1 MAKKYEK
8 ENKNLVVIG
17 IIVFLLGLI
26 LGSFNIYTNLKNYGD
41 KKTKYTTEYKY
52 NLEQNIDSITKEI
65 EIIEQNQSDLSSK
78 KESLQKENNTILN
91 RNGKTEEYYTNLEK
105 INNYNKEIEDLDNQK
120 FSKITTK
127 NKYKQELIST
137 NEFLDQDTNNPY
149 LFKNVLGGIIVI
161 FVTIIIS
168 NIILYYAFKVNEEEM
183 LFEAPQ
189 EIPEPILNEPKL
201 EEPINDNVMELEEKE
216 KTEKIIKKEDKN
228 LDAEM
233 EKIEL
238 GRQTDGKYRMDHAVT
253 ATQKIILKAFDM
265 DADQI
270 QDKAV
275 GLSRLLEKYAEEGK

>member
-1 MAKKYEK
+1 MAKNYEK

-41 KKTKYTTEYKY
+41 KKTKYTTEYKSD
-52 NLEQNIDSITKEI
+52 LEQNIDSISKNI
-65 EIIEQNQSDLSSK
+65 EIIEQNQSNLS
-78 KESLQKENNTILN
+78 KEKETLQKENNTILN
-91 RNGKTEEYYTNLEK
+91 KDGKTEEYYTNLEK

-201 EEPINDNVMELEEKE
+201 EEPLNDNVVELEKAEPE
-216 KTEKIIKKEDKN
+216 KTIKKEVAPKKSQSNHKKSNKN
-228 LDAEM
+228 T
-233 EKIEL
+233 K
-238 GRQTDGKYRMDHAVT
+238 T
-253 ATQKIILKAFDM
+253 
-265 DADQI
+265 
-270 QDKAV
+270 
-275 GLSRLLEKYAEEGK
+275 SRPKKG

>member
-65 EIIEQNQSDLSSK
+65 EIIEQSQSNLSSK
-78 KESLQKENNTILN
+78 KESFQKENNTILN
-91 RNGKTEEYYTNLEK
+91 RDGKTEEYYTNLEK

-201 EEPINDNVMELEEKE
+201 EEPLNDNVVELEKVEPE
-216 KTEKIIKKEDKN
+216 KTSKKEPAPKKPTN
-228 LDAEM
+228 TKKSQSNHK
-233 EKIEL
+233 KI
-238 GRQTDGKYRMDHAVT
+238 
-253 ATQKIILKAFDM
+253 
-265 DADQI
+265 
-270 QDKAV
+270 
-275 GLSRLLEKYAEEGK
+275 

>member
-41 KKTKYTTEYKY
+41 KKTKYTTEYKSD
-52 NLEQNIDSITKEI
+52 LEQNIDSISKEI
-65 EIIEQNQSDLSSK
+65 EIIEQSQSNLS
-78 KESLQKENNTILN
+78 KEKETLQKENNTILN
-91 RNGKTEEYYTNLEK
+91 RDGKTKDYYTNLEK
-105 INNYNKEIEDLDNQK
+105 INNFNKEIEALDNQK

-168 NIILYYAFKVNEEEM
+168 NIILYYAFKVNEEEI

-201 EEPINDNVMELEEKE
+201 EEPLNDNVVELE
-216 KTEKIIKKEDKN
+216 KTVPEKIIKKEVAPKKSTNTKKSQSNHKKSNKN
-228 LDAEM
+228 T
-233 EKIEL
+233 K
-238 GRQTDGKYRMDHAVT
+238 T
-253 ATQKIILKAFDM
+253 
-265 DADQI
+265 
-270 QDKAV
+270 
-275 GLSRLLEKYAEEGK
+275 SRPKKG

>member
-41 KKTKYTTEYKY
+41 KKTKYTTEYKS
-52 NLEQNIDSITKEI
+52 NLEQNIDSISKEI
-65 EIIEQNQSDLSSK
+65 EIIEQSQSNLS
-78 KESLQKENNTILN
+78 KEKETLQKENNTILN
-91 RNGKTEEYYTNLEK
+91 RDGKTKDYYTNLEK
-105 INNYNKEIEDLDNQK
+105 INNYNKEIEALDNQK

-137 NEFLDQDTNNPY
+137 NEFLEQDTNNPY

-201 EEPINDNVMELEEKE
+201 EEPLNDNVVELE
-216 KTEKIIKKEDKN
+216 KTVPEKIIKKEVAPKKSTNTKKSQSNHKKYNKN
-228 LDAEM
+228 T
-233 EKIEL
+233 K
-238 GRQTDGKYRMDHAVT
+238 T
-253 ATQKIILKAFDM
+253 
-265 DADQI
+265 
-270 QDKAV
+270 
-275 GLSRLLEKYAEEGK
+275 SRPKKG

>member
-41 KKTKYTTEYKY
+41 KKTKYTTEYKS
-52 NLEQNIDSITKEI
+52 NLEQNIDSISKKI
-65 EIIEQNQSDLSSK
+65 EIIEQSQSNLS
-78 KESLQKENNTILN
+78 KEKETLQKENNTILN
-91 RNGKTEEYYTNLEK
+91 RDGKTKEYYTNLEK
-105 INNYNKEIEDLDNQK
+105 INNYNKEIEALDNQK

-168 NIILYYAFKVNEEEM
+168 NIILYYAFKVTEEEI
-183 LFEAPQ
+183 LFETPQ

-201 EEPINDNVMELEEKE
+201 EEPLNDNVVELE
-216 KTEKIIKKEDKN
+216 KTVPEKIIKKEPTPKKSQSNHKKSNKN
-228 LDAEM
+228 TNTSRP
-233 EKIEL
+233 EK
-238 GRQTDGKYRMDHAVT
+238 G
-253 ATQKIILKAFDM
+253 
-265 DADQI
+265 
-270 QDKAV
+270 
-275 GLSRLLEKYAEEGK
+275 

>member
-65 EIIEQNQSDLSSK
+65 EIIEQSQSNLSSK

-91 RNGKTEEYYTNLEK
+91 RDGKTEEYYTNLEK
-105 INNYNKEIEDLDNQK
+105 INNFNKEIEDLDNQK

-137 NEFLDQDTNNPY
+137 NEFLDKDTNNPY

-201 EEPINDNVMELEEKE
+201 EEPLNDNVVELE
-216 KTEKIIKKEDKN
+216 KTVPEKIIKKEVAPKKSTNTKKSQSNHKKYNKN
-228 LDAEM
+228 T
-233 EKIEL
+233 K
-238 GRQTDGKYRMDHAVT
+238 T
-253 ATQKIILKAFDM
+253 
-265 DADQI
+265 
-270 QDKAV
+270 
-275 GLSRLLEKYAEEGK
+275 SRPKKG

>member
-41 KKTKYTTEYKY
+41 KKTKYTTEYKSD
-52 NLEQNIDSITKEI
+52 LEQNIDSISKEI
-65 EIIEQNQSDLSSK
+65 EIIEQSQSNLS
-78 KESLQKENNTILN
+78 KEKDTLQKENNTILN
-91 RNGKTEEYYTNLEK
+91 RDGKTEKYYTNLEK

-137 NEFLDQDTNNPY
+137 NEFLEQDTNNPY

-168 NIILYYAFKVNEEEM
+168 NIILYYAFKVNEEEI

-201 EEPINDNVMELEEKE
+201 EEPLNDNVVELEKAEPE
-216 KTEKIIKKEDKN
+216 KTIKKEDC
-228 LDAEM
+228 E
-233 EKIEL
+233 
-238 GRQTDGKYRMDHAVT
+238 
-253 ATQKIILKAFDM
+253 
-265 DADQI
+265 
-270 QDKAV
+270 
-275 GLSRLLEKYAEEGK
+275 

>member
-1 MAKKYEK
+1 MAKNYEK

-41 KKTKYTTEYKY
+41 KKTKYTTEYKSD
-52 NLEQNIDSITKEI
+52 LEQNIDSISKEI
-65 EIIEQNQSDLSSK
+65 EIIEQNQSNLS
-78 KESLQKENNTILN
+78 KEKETLQKENNTILN
-91 RNGKTEEYYTNLEK
+91 RDGKTEEYYTNLEK

-168 NIILYYAFKVNEEEM
+168 NIILYYAFKVNEEEI

-201 EEPINDNVMELEEKE
+201 EEPLNDNVVELEKAEPE
-216 KTEKIIKKEDKN
+216 KTIKKEPAPKKSPNTKKSQSNHKKYNKN
-228 LDAEM
+228 T
-233 EKIEL
+233 K
-238 GRQTDGKYRMDHAVT
+238 T
-253 ATQKIILKAFDM
+253 
-265 DADQI
+265 
-270 QDKAV
+270 
-275 GLSRLLEKYAEEGK
+275 SRPKKG

>member
-41 KKTKYTTEYKY
+41 KKTKYTTEYKS
-52 NLEQNIDSITKEI
+52 NLEQNIDSISKEI
-65 EIIEQNQSDLSSK
+65 EIIEQSQSNLS
-78 KESLQKENNTILN
+78 KEKETLQKENNTILN
-91 RNGKTEEYYTNLEK
+91 RDGKTEEYYTNLEK
-105 INNYNKEIEDLDNQK
+105 INNFNKEIEDLDNQK

-168 NIILYYAFKVNEEEM
+168 NIILYYAFKVNEEEI

-201 EEPINDNVMELEEKE
+201 EEPLNDNVVELE
-216 KTEKIIKKEDKN
+216 KTVPEKIIKEEQAPKKPTNTKKSQPNHKKYNKN
-228 LDAEM
+228 T
-233 EKIEL
+233 K
-238 GRQTDGKYRMDHAVT
+238 T
-253 ATQKIILKAFDM
+253 
-265 DADQI
+265 
-270 QDKAV
+270 
-275 GLSRLLEKYAEEGK
+275 SRPKKG

>member
-41 KKTKYTTEYKY
+41 KKTKYTTEYKSD
-52 NLEQNIDSITKEI
+52 LEQNIDSISKEI
-65 EIIEQNQSDLSSK
+65 EIIEQSQSNLS
-78 KESLQKENNTILN
+78 KEKETLQKENNTILN
-91 RNGKTEEYYTNLEK
+91 RDGKTKDYYTNLEK
-105 INNYNKEIEDLDNQK
+105 INNFNKEIEALDNQK

-201 EEPINDNVMELEEKE
+201 EEPLNDNVVELE
-216 KTEKIIKKEDKN
+216 KTVPEKIIKKEVAPKKSTNTKKSQSNHKKSNKN
-228 LDAEM
+228 T
-233 EKIEL
+233 K
-238 GRQTDGKYRMDHAVT
+238 T
-253 ATQKIILKAFDM
+253 
-265 DADQI
+265 
-270 QDKAV
+270 
-275 GLSRLLEKYAEEGK
+275 SRPKKG

>member
-52 NLEQNIDSITKEI
+52 NLEQNIDNITKEI
-65 EIIEQNQSDLSSK
+65 EIIEQSQSNLSSK

-91 RNGKTEEYYTNLEK
+91 RDGKTEEYYTNLEK
-105 INNYNKEIEDLDNQK
+105 INNYNKKIEDLDNQK

-168 NIILYYAFKVNEEEM
+168 NIILYYAFKVTEEEM

-201 EEPINDNVMELEEKE
+201 EEPLKDNIVELEKVEPE
-216 KTEKIIKKEDKN
+216 KTSKKEPAPKKPTNTKKSQSNHKKSNKN
-228 LDAEM
+228 TNTSHP
-233 EKIEL
+233 EK
-238 GRQTDGKYRMDHAVT
+238 G
-253 ATQKIILKAFDM
+253 
-265 DADQI
+265 
-270 QDKAV
+270 
-275 GLSRLLEKYAEEGK
+275 